1 MMRNLTAVFRA
12 FIVWLVLMGVEV
24 VHGTLRTII
33 LAPRVG
39 DFCARQIAVF
49 TGWLL
54 ILVISFFMIGWVAVV
69 RTRSLIMVGLLW
81 LALTVTF
88 ELGLGFFIFGYPWER
103 MASDYNIVRGGLMP
117 IGLAALVF
125 SPLIAAR
132 LRARLSGG
140 CGPGRA
146 RRDY

>member
-1 MMRNLTAVFRA
+1 MRNLTAVFRA
-12 FIVWLVLMGVEV
+12 FIVWLVLMWVEV

-49 TGWLL
+49 TGSLL

-81 LALTVTF
+81 LVLTVTF
-88 ELGLGFFIFGYPWER
+88 ELGLGLLVFGYSWER

-117 IGLAALVF
+117 IGLAVLFF
-125 SPLIAAR
+125 SPLIASR
-132 LRARLSGG
+132 LRARLFV
-140 CGPGRA
+140 R
-146 RRDY
+146 